1 MQLPNKVYDV
11 LKWIGLIVLP
21 ALGTLY
27 ATLGAAWG
35 FPYIE
40 PIKTTCLALSAFIGA
55 VIGVSTSA
63 YNKAVT
69 NADESTTN
77 K

>member
-1 MQLPNKVYDV
+1 MMLPNKVYDV
-11 LKWIGLIVLP
+11 LKWIALIVLP

-40 PIKTTCLALSAFIGA
+40 PIKTTCLALGVFLGTIL
-55 VIGVSTSA
+55 GVSTST
-63 YNKAVT
+63 YNKSKSSPDD
-69 NADESTTN
+69 DETV
-77 K
+77 